1 MDERT
6 SFLSRS
12 QTAKELEIQLQQLRK
27 CGLVQQGKKSQKL
40 TGRTPSRIQLE
51 LPVVQP
57 FSAHRP
63 AQGVACVSAK
73 TAKVRTK
80 ESNLAASKC
89 NSLFIRGS
97 NFEGTTKPLSLYS
110 PNSTSVARKQGG
122 NYLESL
128 EKCTWPVCSG
138 PSFRPWSRDKREKR
152 SRVKKGECILQEVNV
167 ERFYSKHQRSRTDC
181 FNLSEILS
189 QVSEI
194 SKFNE
199 DHAERKLVPVTA
211 SHEILMAGA
220 VRTKG
225 LTGKDCLPN
234 ESGKTLTVPKR
245 VTPVRK
251 EQRLKKLLRGQLISC
266 YDLGPVME
274 PFDVIV
280 GDTLSRRNPH
290 SRETLKLNFPLI
302 KQEVFPFAV
311 PHLRLP
317 LLPSS
322 RKELVRISNV
332 LTKCELFPW
341 QLQNI
346 KIKYKKKRD
355 LERIINA
362 QETIPGDDK
371 GVGSTAQKYEKPIL
385 QIFVPQSS

>member
-1 MDERT
+1 M
-6 SFLSRS
+6 
-12 QTAKELEIQLQQLRK
+12 
-27 CGLVQQGKKSQKL
+27 
-40 TGRTPSRIQLE
+40 
-51 LPVVQP
+51 
-57 FSAHRP
+57 
-63 AQGVACVSAK
+63 
-73 TAKVRTK
+73 
-80 ESNLAASKC
+80 
-89 NSLFIRGS
+89 
-97 NFEGTTKPLSLYS
+97 
-110 PNSTSVARKQGG
+110 QGG

-128 EKCTWPVCSG
+128 EKSTWPVCSG
-138 PSFRPWSRDKREKR
+138 PSFRPWSRSKREKR
-152 SRVKKGECILQEVNV
+152 SRVKKGECIQQEVNV

-199 DHAERKLVPVTA
+199 DHDERKLVPVTA

-225 LTGKDCLPN
+225 LTGQDCLPN
-234 ESGKTLTVPKR
+234 EWEKTWTVPKR

-274 PFDVIV
+274 PFDVIF
-280 GDTLSRRNPH
+280 GETLSRRNPH

-322 RKELVRISNV
+322 RNELVRISNV

-346 KIKYKKKRD
+346 KTKYKKRRD

-371 GVGSTAQKYEKPIL
+371 EVGSTAQKYEKPIL